1 MSNADGIIGMPD
13 SCNPG
18 DLITLTSEVHSS
30 AFSHG
35 NGATIRFEL
44 NADMRISFS
53 AFISS
58 PPSPKPILR
67 FLAPSGIAGGCSVF
81 LTYNDGTANIRLE
94 LGSIILRT

>member
-1 MSNADGIIGMPD
+1 MSSADGIIGMPD
-13 SCNPG
+13 SCHPG

-35 NGATIRFEL
+35 DGATIRFEL
-44 NADMRISFS
+44 NTEVGISFS
-53 AFISS
+53 AFIPS
-58 PPSPKPILR
+58 PPAPKPILR

-81 LTYNDGTANIRLE
+81 LNYNDGTANIKLE